1 VSGVSTGI
9 PVGDLSPSLAFGA
22 AYFSVSS
29 IGTRL
34 TNVREIYNE
43 DGYTGTAS
51 FSCPIPNSERRLQV
65 SIKVGPD
72 SPQIILEVAG
82 AEDSKLP
89 GYLEEISNRIAETIS
104 KFGKAPGDK
113 LAQAS
118 KAILVERK
126 LDEALSQLLGGADY
140 QKVYVA
146 VADARERLI
155 RLLGGFD
162 PTTLQMADTL
172 TSLAGHTGPIP
183 KDKHEELALRLLRW
197 KKRIKHVVETIIK

>member
-1 VSGVSTGI
+1 VPGVSTGI

-34 TNVREIYNE
+34 TSVKETYNE
-43 DGYTGTAS
+43 DGFTGIAS
-51 FSCPIPNSERRLQV
+51 FSCPIPNSDWRLQV
-65 SIKVGPD
+65 SIRVDPN
-72 SPQIILEVAG
+72 SPQIVLEVTG
-82 AEDSKLP
+82 ADESKLP
-89 GYLEEISNRIAETIS
+89 AYLEEISTRIANTVS
-104 KFGKAPGDK
+104 KFSGIPGDK
-113 LAQAS
+113 LAQAA

-155 RLLGGFD
+155 RLVGGFD
-162 PTTLQMADTL
+162 PTILQMADTL
-172 TSLAGHTGPIP
+172 TSLASRTGTIP
-183 KDKHEELALRLLRW
+183 KDKHKELALRLLRW
-197 KKRIKHVVETIIK
+197 KKRIKNVIESFIR